1 MQLYLQDR
9 SDIASGY
16 KSFTFTMPVSE
27 LGKEFSYSVRSAKTG
42 QWSTKDSRAFING
55 ILEKTGEL
63 PTPDPRPDTRSGSRP
78 GNSSSSRRNL

>member
-1 MQLYLQDR
+1 
-9 SDIASGY
+9 
-16 KSFTFTMPVSE
+16 MPVSE

-63 PTPDPRPDTRSGSRP
+63 PTPDPDPDP
-78 GNSSSSRRNL
+78 GIVVPADGIYKVNNVN